1 MKKKVLISAKSHPI
15 LSERLGAAGYE
26 VLNEPGIT
34 VDELLQKIGDISGL
48 IVTTRLK
55 IDKKVIDAGSRLEW
69 IGRLGSGLELIDV
82 KYANTKGIKCESS
95 PEGNRNAVAEHALG
109 MLLAMMNKILSSA
122 TEIRNGV
129 WIRDANRGEELAG
142 KTVGII
148 GYGNTGSS
156 FAKLLAPF
164 NVTVLA
170 YDRFKF
176 GYAKDY
182 IREASP
188 EQIYKYADVVSLHLP
203 LTEECYHF
211 ANERFFNALEK
222 RPYFINTS
230 RGKILDTPALIQALS
245 KDQIKGAALDVLE
258 NEKLETYGPDEL
270 EQFKKLSEDPRVI
283 LTPHI
288 AGYSIESF
296 EKMATI
302 LLHKLGI
309 G

>member
-1 MKKKVLISAKSHPI
+1 
-15 LSERLGAAGYE
+15 
-26 VLNEPGIT
+26 
-34 VDELLQKIGDISGL
+34 
-48 IVTTRLK
+48 
-55 IDKKVIDAGSRLEW
+55 
-69 IGRLGSGLELIDV
+69 
-82 KYANTKGIKCESS
+82 
-95 PEGNRNAVAEHALG
+95 
-109 MLLAMMNKILSSA
+109 MMNKILSSA

>member
-55 IDKKVIDAGSRLEW
+55 IDKKVIDAGSCLEW

-203 LTEECYHF
+203 LTDECYHF

-258 NEKLETYGPDEL
+258 NEKLETYGPGEL